1 MERTM
6 PDGELAFQRMLR
18 AERLA
23 AVDAAMAALAHDT
36 RNALQRMQSCL
47 TLMKLR
53 GNPEIQA
60 LVDEMQD
67 AQDRLHELY
76 EEFQSAVVPLQL
88 ERTEVDVRKLV
99 ERVWR
104 QLRLRW
110 SGKAIEWVVRLEQ
123 GVDTK
128 AEVDSQRLGNA
139 LRSVLENA
147 IDASPRNGSIVC
159 TFAHRRDG
167 GRVFLDASIEDSGSC
182 IRDWGVGFAIA
193 QRIVD
198 EHDGALGVSERHEGG
213 ARILISLPRHSA

>member
-1 MERTM
+1 M
-6 PDGELAFQRMLR
+6 PNAELAFQRMLR

-47 TLMKLR
+47 TLMKMR
-53 GNPEIQA
+53 GNEEVQV
-60 LVDEMQD
+60 LVDEMQN

-76 EEFQSAVVPLQL
+76 EEFQSAVAPLQL
-88 ERTEVDVRKLV
+88 ERQEIDVRKLV

-110 SGKAIEWVVRLEQ
+110 SGKAIEWSVRLEQ
-123 GVDTK
+123 CDDTK
-128 AEVDSQRLGNA
+128 ADVDSQRLGEA

-159 TFAHRRDG
+159 TFAHRDDA
-167 GRVFLDASIEDSGSC
+167 GRAFLEAAIEDCGPR

-193 QRIVD
+193 QRVVD
-198 EHDGALGVSERHEGG
+198 EHDGAIGVGDRSEGG
-213 ARILISLPRHSA
+213 TRVVIRLPRHSSE

>member
-1 MERTM
+1 M
-6 PDGELAFQRMLR
+6 PDADLAFQRMLR

-47 TLMKLR
+47 TLMKMR
-53 GNPEIQA
+53 GNEEVQV

-76 EEFQSAVVPLQL
+76 EEFQSAVGPLQL
-88 ERTEVDVRKLV
+88 ERREVDIRKLV

-110 SGKAIEWVVRLEQ
+110 SEKAIEWNVRLEQ
-123 GVDTK
+123 GADTK
-128 AEVDSQRLGNA
+128 ADVDSQRLGDA
-139 LRSVLENA
+139 FRSVLENA
-147 IDASPRNGSIVC
+147 IDASPRNGGVVC
-159 TFAHRRDG
+159 TFANRDDG
-167 GRVFLDASIEDSGSC
+167 GRTFLEAAIEDCGPR

-193 QRIVD
+193 QRVVD
-198 EHDGALGVSERHEGG
+198 EHDGAIGVADRSEGG
-213 ARILISLPRHSA
+213 TRVLITLPRHSSE

>member
-1 MERTM
+1 M
-6 PDGELAFQRMLR
+6 PDAELAFQRMLR

-47 TLMKLR
+47 TLMKMR
-53 GNPEIQA
+53 GNEEVQV
-60 LVDEMQD
+60 LVDEMQN
-67 AQDRLHELY
+67 AQDKLHELY
-76 EEFQSAVVPLQL
+76 EEFQSAVGPLQL
-88 ERTEVDVRKLV
+88 ERTETDVRKLV

-110 SGKAIEWVVRLEQ
+110 SEKAIEWIVRLEQ
-123 GVDTK
+123 DADTK
-128 AEVDSQRLGNA
+128 AEVDSQRLGDA

-147 IDASPRNGSIVC
+147 IDASPRNGSIIC
-159 TFAHRRDG
+159 TFAHRDDG
-167 GRVFLDASIEDSGSC
+167 GREFLDAAIEDCGPR

-198 EHDGALGVSERHEGG
+198 EHDGAIGVGDRGEGG
-213 ARILISLPRHSA
+213 TRVVITLPRYSSA

>member
-1 MERTM
+1 M
-6 PDGELAFQRMLR
+6 PDAELAFQRMLR

-47 TLMKLR
+47 TLMKMR
-53 GNPEIQA
+53 GNEEIQV

-76 EEFQSAVVPLQL
+76 EEFQSAIAPLQL
-88 ERTEVDVRKLV
+88 ERQQIDVRKLV

-110 SGKAIEWVVRLEQ
+110 SEKAIDWIVQLDQ
-123 GVDTK
+123 CSDTK
-128 AEVDSQRLGNA
+128 ADADSQRLGDA
-139 LRSVLENA
+139 LRTVLENA

-159 TFAHRRDG
+159 TFAHRDDG
-167 GRVFLDASIEDSGSC
+167 GREFLETAIEDCGPR

-198 EHDGALGVSERHEGG
+198 EHDGVIGIGDRREGG
-213 ARILISLPRHSA
+213 TRVLITLPRHSSE

>member
-1 MERTM
+1 MGLAM
-6 PDGELAFQRMLR
+6 PDADLAFQRMLK

-47 TLMKLR
+47 TLMKMR
-53 GNPEIQA
+53 GNEEIQV

-76 EEFQSAVVPLQL
+76 EEFQSAVAPLQL
-88 ERTEVDVRKLV
+88 ERSEVDVRKLV

-110 SGKAIEWVVRLEQ
+110 SGKALEWIVRVEP

-128 AEVDSQRLGNA
+128 ADVDSQKLGDA
-139 LRSVLENA
+139 LRAVLENA
-147 IDASPRNGSIVC
+147 IDASPSNGSIVC
-159 TFAHRRDG
+159 TFAYRSEG
-167 GRVFLDASIEDSGSC
+167 GRAFLDTAIEDFGPC

-193 QRIVD
+193 QRVVD
-198 EHDGALGVSERHEGG
+198 EHDGTIGVAERHEGG
-213 ARILISLPRHSA
+213 TRIVVTLPRHGS

>member
-1 MERTM
+1 M
-6 PDGELAFQRMLR
+6 PNADLAYQRMLR
-18 AERLA
+18 AEHLA

-47 TLMKLR
+47 TLMKIR
-53 GNPEIQA
+53 GNEEVQV

-76 EEFQSAVVPLQL
+76 EGFQSAIAPFQL

-110 SGKAIEWVVRLEQ
+110 SEKAIEWTVRLEQ
-123 GVDTK
+123 CDDTK
-128 AEVDSQRLGNA
+128 ADVDPQRLGDA
-139 LRSVLENA
+139 LRNVLETA
-147 IDASPRNGSIVC
+147 IDASPRNGRIVC
-159 TFAHRRDG
+159 TFAHRDDG
-167 GRVFLDASIEDSGSC
+167 GRAFLEAAIEDRGSRV
-182 IRDWGVGFAIA
+182 RDWGVGFAIA

-198 EHDGALGVSERHEGG
+198 EHDGAIGVGDGSEGG
-213 ARILISLPRHSA
+213 TSVVITLPRHSSE